1 MKVSNHF
8 LAASAVPLPTRRED
22 LLARLTEPQ
31 VWDLLVVGGGAT
43 GLGVAWQAAREG
55 LKVALLEARDFAQGT
70 SSRSTKLVHG
80 GVRYLAQG
88 HWPLVREVL
97 HERRG
102 LLERAPI
109 WPSPWPLSCPLI
121 AGVNR
126 RFMVRDSNCMSAWP
140 LRPVWAKPAF

>member
-55 LKVALLEARDFAQGT
+55 LKVALLEARDFAQADRIRQDLAEQGIVLKDSPTGT
-70 SSRSTKLVHG
+70 T
-80 GVRYLAQG
+80 
-88 HWPLVREVL
+88 W
-97 HERRG
+97 ERG
-102 LLERAPI
+102 
-109 WPSPWPLSCPLI
+109 
-121 AGVNR
+121 
-126 RFMVRDSNCMSAWP
+126 
-140 LRPVWAKPAF
+140 